1 MKYFITLIGVLFS
14 YAAHADLIVESFDRY
29 SLPTQ
34 YSPSYLYNSP
44 SYLYNSPSYLYN
56 SPSYLY
62 NSPSYLYNS
71 PSYLYNGNTGDK
83 RLLLNTNSGLS
94 RVGYYVI
101 TDDGLINFFSVKG
114 KRMFYSPKD
123 TPAIFQD
130 STGKFSGVIAPV
142 GNDYK
147 LLLNNY
153 GVEVVYNSN

>member
-1 MKYFITLIGVLFS
+1 MKHFIALIGVLSFS
-14 YAAHADLIVESFDRY
+14 AAHADLIIESLDRY
-29 SLPTQ
+29 SLPIQ
-34 YSPSYLYNSP
+34 YSPSYVYNSP
-44 SYLYNSPSYLYN
+44 SYV
-56 SPSYLY
+56 
-62 NSPSYLYNS
+62 
-71 PSYLYNGNTGDK
+71 YNGVSGDK
-83 RLLLNTNSGLS
+83 RLLLSTNSGLS

-142 GNDYK
+142 DNDYK

-153 GVEVVYNSN
+153 GVETVYKSN

>member
-1 MKYFITLIGVLFS
+1 MKYFIALIGVLSFS
-14 YAAHADLIVESFDRY
+14 AAHADLIIESLDRY
-29 SLPTQ
+29 SLPIQ
-34 YSPSYLYNSP
+34 YSPSYVYNSSSYVYNSSSYVYNSP
-44 SYLYNSPSYLYN
+44 SYVYNSPSYVYN
-56 SPSYLY
+56 SPSYV
-62 NSPSYLYNS
+62 
-71 PSYLYNGNTGDK
+71 YNGVSGDK

-142 GNDYK
+142 DNDYK

-153 GVEVVYNSN
+153 GVETVYKSN